1 MPVNVEW
8 IGWLVVVVCFVFV
21 VLYFSSF
28 INTKT
33 GSYPARFSS
42 KNNVGWILQKEAE
55 SYLPILMAK
64 DGKSLCM
71 HDLLNAQLWTFKY
84 RCELVNYL
92 ALMLGTLST
101 PNHYIC

>member
-1 MPVNVEW
+1 MD
-8 IGWLVVVVCFVFV
+8 WLVGGGVCCVFV
-21 VLYFSSF
+21 ALYFSF

-55 SYLPILMAK
+55 SYLPILMEK

-84 RCELVNYL
+84 RCELVNYIWL
-92 ALMLGTLST
+92 
-101 PNHYIC
+101 

>member
-1 MPVNVEW
+1 MLN
-8 IGWLVVVVCFVFV
+8 GLAGGGV
-21 VLYFSSF
+21 VLCVCHFVSQRAAVILPDSLQ
-28 INTKT
+28 
-33 GSYPARFSS
+33 

-84 RCELVNYL
+84 RCELMNYL
-92 ALMLGTLST
+92 ALMLVTLST
-101 PNHYIC
+101 PYHCFY